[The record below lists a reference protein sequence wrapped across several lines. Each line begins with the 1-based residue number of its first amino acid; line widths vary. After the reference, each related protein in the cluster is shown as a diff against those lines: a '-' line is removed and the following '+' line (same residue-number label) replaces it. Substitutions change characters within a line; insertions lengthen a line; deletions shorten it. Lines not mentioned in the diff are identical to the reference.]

1 MSKIDGREVENPFML
16 LETYKVLWSN
26 SAFFLRSDPRRY
38 KKCTSYLHTCTGVS
52 SIFAHSLVISCWFQ
66 STSDAVIRRAAM
78 MSDMHIRNLRQKSL
92 LKQRTEE
99 AVKKLQVWVTCM
111 SNCSFKPL
119 NSSTPLKIYYIKIN
133 IVAKRKHVLQTLT
146 EVGSSEYLTIIE
158 IYITML
164 KVLFTIEQLP

>member
-16 LETYKVLWSN
+16 LETYIVLWSN

-52 SIFAHSLVISCWFQ
+52 TIFAHSLEISCWFQ

-111 SNCSFKPL
+111 SNCFFKAPQL
-119 NSSTPLKIYYIKIN
+119 SN
-133 IVAKRKHVLQTLT
+133 
-146 EVGSSEYLTIIE
+146 
-158 IYITML
+158 
-164 KVLFTIEQLP
+164 TIENLLYKDKHCSKKTTRFYKHWQKWVAVNI